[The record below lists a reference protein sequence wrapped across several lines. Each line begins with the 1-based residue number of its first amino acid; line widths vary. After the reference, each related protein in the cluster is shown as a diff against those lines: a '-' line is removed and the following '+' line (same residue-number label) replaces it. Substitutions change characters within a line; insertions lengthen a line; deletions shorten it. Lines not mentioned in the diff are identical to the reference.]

1 MKEYK
6 YKKMNEMLQIL
17 EELQMPSKLK
27 NTRTILTL
35 LSVAKMKEKSKWS
48 QVEEVYSRTHDM
60 ILFMNENYPNKGGTD
75 EKRGEIGRAS
85 CRERV

>member
-48 QVEEVYSRTHDM
+48 
-60 ILFMNENYPNKGGTD
+60 
-75 EKRGEIGRAS
+75 
-85 CRERV
+85 